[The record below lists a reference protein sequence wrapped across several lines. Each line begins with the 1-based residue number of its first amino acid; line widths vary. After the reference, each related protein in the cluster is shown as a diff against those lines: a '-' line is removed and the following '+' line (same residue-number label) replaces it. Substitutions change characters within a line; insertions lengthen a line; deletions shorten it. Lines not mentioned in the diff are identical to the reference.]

1 MVFNNYGDKG
11 WYRPR
16 AYAFTDELAKIWA
29 WTMDTELRDR
39 LAGQGW
45 MAFLA
50 GKDAGYPAKALR
62 EELELTRQRIARMR
76 DDPTSPDTRLADWAM
91 QFNPVS
97 TRALV
102 ELLCGGHRTD
112 QGLDRLF
119 GLLHVRVRYFDP
131 VRRRA
136 GLPED
141 VAALITAMD
150 AASVRVAIVNVNQ
163 VAPRTVI
170 VQGGAYGEHQ
180 ILDVAVQ
187 GKNQTV
193 QGRRFVL
200 RLAPGAGTELVI
212 RDRRY
217 ANRPTMSMPWNTP

>member
-1 MVFNNYGDKG
+1 
-11 WYRPR
+11 
-16 AYAFTDELAKIWA
+16 
-29 WTMDTELRDR
+29 
-39 LAGQGW
+39 
-45 MAFLA
+45 
-50 GKDAGYPAKALR
+50 
-62 EELELTRQRIARMR
+62 
-76 DDPTSPDTRLADWAM
+76 M

-102 ELLCGGHRTD
+102 ELACGGHRTD

-119 GLLHVRVRYFDP
+119 GLLHVRLRYFDP
-131 VRRRA
+131 ERLRA

-150 AASVRVAIVNVNQ
+150 AGSVRLTLVNVNQ

-180 ILDVAVQ
+180 ILDVSIQGVAQGINGRHFAV
-187 GKNQTV
+187 
-193 QGRRFVL
+193 
-200 RLAPGAGTELVI
+200 RLGPGAGAELLI

-217 ANRPTMSMPWNTP
+217 DNQPTMSMPWHGNVSPAAWR